1 MGLIQRDALRT
12 MLISYLGLVLGYLN
26 KVVLFIIIL
35 STEEIGLIGLILSVG
50 MLFAQLSGLGAINT
64 TQRFSPFF
72 RNAARNNY
80 GFLKLTF
87 LIVLVGVLISSGLAY
102 LFEDWVI
109 EYYQEN
115 SSSFVKYYYWV
126 IPVGV
131 ANILYLLLESHLRAI
146 YKNVIPVFVRDIG
159 SRILVTLLLL
169 LLYFKLINFHQ
180 FLIANC
186 LVFFIPVFVLFGYM
200 IYLKEV
206 KSLNVKIEVFRRFR
220 SILIKYGLFSYI
232 NTLGGILVTTLDITM
247 IASFVGLSGVGVYY
261 TVMYLTS
268 ALQVPSAALLRIATP
283 FVPVYWKEQKMKE
296 MEKLYKDVS
305 SMNLIIGS
313 ALFLIVWV
321 SRVDVFSILPDE
333 FQPGIWVFLFLMSGR
348 LFDMY
353 MGINSIIL
361 LTSKKFKVDILFT
374 LILLF
379 LVFGL
384 NWILIPIYGIIGA
397 AISTM
402 IALVMYNLL
411 RMLYVWYIYKIHPF
425 KLNHSIIIA
434 LLFSTLLITEYIPAI
449 SDHFLLNGFIQ
460 TLEVLVLFVLPIV
473 YFKLEPQL
481 NDYINKVLVKL
492 KLQKANKDV

>member
-1 MGLIQRDALRT
+1 MGVIQRDAVRT
-12 MLISYLGLVLGYLN
+12 MVISYLGLFLGYLN
-26 KVVLFIIIL
+26 KAVLFIIIL
-35 STEEIGLIGLILSVG
+35 TTEEIGLIGLIVSVG
-50 MLFAQLSGLGAINT
+50 MLFAQLSGLGAVNT
-64 TQRFSPFF
+64 TRRFFPFF
-72 RNAARNNY
+72 RNADRNNY

-87 LIVLVGVLISSGLAY
+87 LIVLVGVLISSGMAY
-102 LFEDWVI
+102 LLEDWVI
-109 EYYQEN
+109 EYYQKK
-115 SSSFVKYYYWV
+115 SPDFVNYYYWI

-131 ANILYLLLESHLRAI
+131 ANILYLLLESHLRAM
-146 YKNVIPVFVRDIG
+146 YKNVFPVFVRDIG
-159 SRILVTLLLL
+159 LRILVTILLVS
-169 LLYFKLINFHQ
+169 LYCELITFHV

-186 LVFFIPVFVLFGYM
+186 LIFFVPVFVLFGYM

-206 KSLNVKIEVFRRFR
+206 RSLNVKVEVFKRFR
-220 SILIKYGLFSYI
+220 SILIKYGLFSYM
-232 NTLGGILVTTLDITM
+232 NTLGTVMVTTLDVTM
-247 IASFVGLSGVGVYY
+247 IASFVGLSGVGVYA
-261 TVMYLTS
+261 TIMYLTS
-268 ALQVPSAALLRIATP
+268 ALQVPYIALFRIASP
-283 FVPVYWKEQKMKE
+283 FVPVYWKERKMKE

-361 LTSKKFKVDILFT
+361 LTSKKYKVDILFT
-374 LILLF
+374 LVLLF

-402 IALVMYNLL
+402 IALVMYNIL
-411 RMLYVWYIYKIHPF
+411 RMLFVWYTYKIHPF

-434 LLFSTLLITEYIPAI
+434 LLFSTLLITEYIPTI

-492 KLQKANKDV
+492 KVKKANNDV